1 MQPIHVSVLALFRV
15 CMQWAEE
22 DIFDT
27 VRWSKTL
34 CFACF
39 ATFYNQ
45 ASDNF
50 PVTV

>member
-27 VRWSKTL
+27 VGWSKKNPLL
-34 CFACF
+34 CLLCYILQSGFR
-39 ATFYNQ
+39 
-45 ASDNF
+45 
-50 PVTV
+50 